1 MKQIIAILLLLAL
14 NIMPTHVKADAL
26 TLAVQNIESEW
37 AHIYYNVAKKQQVTQ
52 FKTLLA
58 EVKGL
63 NTQYPNQAELII
75 QQAIIIASNA
85 DNINPFSALQAVHQ
99 ARKLLL
105 RAIELDPNASEG
117 AAFVTLGSLYYMVPG
132 WPVAYGD
139 DDKAQ
144 KMLKKAL
151 VINPNTIDANYFY
164 GDFLVTQGKQ
174 KEALTYFKRAM
185 AVPVRA
191 TQVFADTQ
199 LHRQAKLAMIEN
211 DQVLAVNKQV
221 FSVAYGEK

>member
-14 NIMPTHVKADAL
+14 NIMPTHVKADSL
-26 TLAVQNIESEW
+26 TRAVQNIESEW

-105 RAIELDPNASEG
+105 RAIKLDPCASEG
-117 AAFVTLGSLYYMVPG
+117 AAFVTLGSLYYRVPG

-151 VINPNTIDANYFY
+151 AINPNTIDANYFY

-199 LHRQAKLAMIEN
+199 LHRQARLAMIEN
-211 DQVLAVNKQV
+211 SQPVMANKQIL
-221 FSVAYGEK
+221 SVAFGKK